1 MNRRMYFIL
10 PDIECAKT
18 VHNELLL
25 AKIPEN
31 HMHVIAKKGTNL
43 TDLPAASLLQTSDV
57 VHGTQNGFVIGGI
70 TGLILGAAAVFIPM
84 TGVEIGG
91 LTVLATAIAGS
102 FIGAWSSSMI
112 ALDVPNSKLKP
123 FEKDI
128 SEGHVLLLAEVPVT
142 EVDKINDLVTK
153 HHPEVDAHEV
163 EPTIPAFP

>member
-10 PDIECAKT
+10 PDTECARK
-18 VHNELLL
+18 VHNEFLL

-31 HMHVIAKKGTNL
+31 HMHVIAKDGINL
-43 TDLPAASLLQTSDV
+43 KDLPEANLLQKSDV

-70 TGLILGAAAVFIPM
+70 TGLVLGAIAVLIPM
-84 TGVEIGG
+84 AGIELGG
-91 LTVLATAIAGS
+91 LTVLATAVAGS

-128 SEGHVLLLAEVPVT
+128 SEGHLLLMAEVPVT
-142 EVDKINDLVTK
+142 QVDEVNSLVKK
-153 HHPEVDAHEV
+153 HHPEVSTFGV

>member
-1 MNRRMYFIL
+1 MNRRLYFIL
-10 PDIECAKT
+10 PDTECTRK

-31 HMHVIAKKGTNL
+31 HMHVIAKEGS
-43 TDLPAASLLQTSDV
+43 DLSELPQANLLQTSDV

-70 TGLILGAAAVFIPM
+70 TGLVLGAVAVFLPM
-84 TGVEIGG
+84 AGIELGG
-91 LTVLATAIAGS
+91 FTILATAVAGS

-128 SEGHVLLLAEVPVT
+128 SEGHILLMAEVPVT
-142 EVDKINDLVTK
+142 KVDEINTLVKK
-153 HHPEVDAHEV
+153 HHPEVDTFGV

>member
-10 PDIECAKT
+10 PDTDCTRK

-31 HMHVIAKKGTNL
+31 HMHVIAKDGTNL
-43 TDLPAASLLQTSDV
+43 SDLPEASLLQKSDV
-57 VHGTQNGFVIGGI
+57 VHGTQNGFVVGGI
-70 TGLILGAAAVFIPM
+70 TGLVLGAIAVFIPLN
-84 TGVEIGG
+84 GFELSG
-91 LTVLATAIAGS
+91 LTVLATAVAGS

-128 SEGHVLLLAEVPVT
+128 NEGHILLMAEVPVVQ
-142 EVDKINDLVTK
+142 VDEINSLVKK
-153 HHPEVDAHEV
+153 HHPEVDSHGI

>member
-1 MNRRMYFIL
+1 MNRRLYFIL
-10 PDIECAKT
+10 PDTECTRK

-31 HMHVIAKKGTNL
+31 HMHVIAKDGTNL
-43 TDLPAASLLQTSDV
+43 SELPEASLLQKSDI
-57 VHGTQNGFVIGGI
+57 VHGTQNGFVVGGI
-70 TGLILGAAAVFIPM
+70 TGLVLGAIAVLIPM
-84 TGVEIGG
+84 SGFELGG
-91 LTVLATAIAGS
+91 LTVLVTAVAGS

-128 SEGHVLLLAEVPVT
+128 SEGHVLLMAEVPVT
-142 EVDKINDLVTK
+142 RVEEISALVKK
-153 HHPEVDAHEV
+153 HHPEVNTPGV

>member
-1 MNRRMYFIL
+1 MNRRLYFIL
-10 PDIECAKT
+10 PDTACART

-31 HMHVIAKKGTNL
+31 HMHVIAKKGI
-43 TDLPAASLLQTSDV
+43 DLSELPEASLLQKSDV

-70 TGLILGAAAVFIPM
+70 TGLVLGATAVLLPIASI
-84 TGVEIGG
+84 ELGG
-91 LTVLATAIAGS
+91 LTVLATAVAGS

-128 SEGHVLLLAEVPVT
+128 NDGHILLMAEVPVT
-142 EVDKINDLVTK
+142 EVDQINDLVKK
-153 HHPEVDAHEV
+153 HHPEVDTHGV